1 MPYKSEKIP
10 IAGTQYD
17 RRKKLTEEQRAL
29 IRWLREEEQMSY
41 NKLAKKF
48 HVSKRLI
55 QFVCHPE
62 KEQKSREQFKE
73 RRRDGR
79 YKESSEKHASTMK
92 EHRQYKQRLKMEG
105 KI

>member
-17 RRKKLTEEQRAL
+17 RRRKLTEEQRVY
-29 IRWLREEEQMSY
+29 IRWLHEEEQLSY
-41 NKLAKKF
+41 NKLAKMF

-79 YKESSEKHASTMK
+79 YKETSKKRAAIQREY
-92 EHRQYKQRLKMEG
+92 RRYKQQLKLED